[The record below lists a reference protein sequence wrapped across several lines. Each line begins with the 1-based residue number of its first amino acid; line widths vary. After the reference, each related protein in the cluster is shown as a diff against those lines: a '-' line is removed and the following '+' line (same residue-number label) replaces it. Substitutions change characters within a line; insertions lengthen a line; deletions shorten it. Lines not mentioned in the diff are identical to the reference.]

1 MKIVIGEYGK
11 AVLAAI
17 SALLIL
23 GLCLVNLHSANGKG
37 GIFEVLTEQA
47 GNGAAKDAS
56 RESNEMYQ
64 MIQERKEPTIRYRN
78 CFIYAGEPLD
88 WASMFEAIDADG
100 EAVEWCVTKIN
111 GKPENIASYC
121 FPESGVYEVEVSAVD
136 SYGIISNRLFN
147 IPVQRASFGREKK
160 G

>member
-23 GLCLVNLHSANGKG
+23 GLCLMNLRSADGKG

-47 GNGAAKDAS
+47 GKGAASDAS
-56 RESNEMYQ
+56 RESDEMYR
-64 MIQERKEPTIRYRN
+64 MIKERKEPIIRYRN
-78 CFIYAGEPLD
+78 CLIYAEEPLD
-88 WASMFEAIDADG
+88 WELMFEAVDEDG
-100 EAVEWCVTKIN
+100 EAVEWHVEKIN
-111 GKPENIASYC
+111 GKMEDFGSYC
-121 FPESGVYEVEVSAVD
+121 FPKSGVYEVEVSAAD
-136 SYGIISNRLFN
+136 SYGIISSCIFQ
-147 IPVQRASFGREKK
+147 IPVQRAFLGKEKS

>member
-11 AVLAAI
+11 AVLAAM

-23 GLCLVNLHSANGKG
+23 GLCLVNLRSDNGKG

-56 RESNEMYQ
+56 RGSDEMYQ
-64 MIQERKEPTIRYRN
+64 MIKTRKEPIIRYRN
-78 CFIYAGEPLD
+78 CCIAAEELLD
-88 WASMFEAIDADG
+88 WAEMFEAIDADG
-100 EAVEWCVTKIN
+100 EVIESCVTKIN
-111 GKPENIASYC
+111 GKQEDIASYR
-121 FPESGVYEVEVSAVD
+121 FPKSGVYEVEVSAVD
-136 SYGIISNRLFN
+136 RYGIISNRIFH
-147 IPVQRASFGREKK
+147 IPVQRASFGREKI